1 MSVSQ
6 YIGARYVPLFAEPA
20 EWNAERTYEPLTIV
34 LHEGNSY
41 TSKQFVPR
49 GVDLDNDEFW
59 ALTGNYNSQVEQYRK
74 EVKTFDGR
82 ITANARAIEQE
93 ATDRASAVTA
103 EKTRA
108 EGAEQTLQANIDAEK
123 TRATDKENEIIES
136 VKKCDKSYKNVNEL
150 KSDTKLVSGMIVH
163 TSGFYSASDGGDA
176 FYTISSSE
184 SQNANDM
191 DIIECSNGLVANLI
205 YSSVLDVDKIGA
217 IDRDNAQPYFER
229 ALTLVDTVVA
239 KKSYKVSDPVNI
251 DTRKTV
257 IIQKINSVNNKPAL
271 SVNGN
276 HVTIIADSVY
286 SAGNAIELGRSS
298 SVYNCVLRVNFISA
312 NNCIY
317 ITGSNPVYD
326 VNVFGVGY
334 YFENIGVDIDIESGF
349 AGQINFY
356 GMRISSNG
364 NVSDNKAI
372 HINCNGGPCSGLNF
386 TNVSF
391 EGNSDGIVCE
401 NINGTNN
408 LESLNGNIRC
418 GELVYKYKRKALIIN
433 GKTDAE
439 NFRTRGV
446 INLGDI
452 YIKAIET
459 NLKPFNLRGSAL
471 IITGSIGISSYAT
484 TTVYMRGYDFT
495 YNLTNGVQELTSTPN
510 NNEIVYNYLLIDS
523 YKYPFIQFRN
533 AVPKTPIY
541 VFCKQDN
548 AILRIYTDNSNFNE
562 INLTKN
568 DLFIIFISRKTNT
581 SNDIRYYKLTH
592 A

>member
-1 MSVSQ
+1 MATSQ
-6 YIGARYVPLFAEPA
+6 YIGARYVPLFAEPV

-41 TSKQFVPR
+41 TSRQFVPH
-49 GVDLDNDEFW
+49 GIDIDNSTFW
-59 ALTGNYNSQVEQYRK
+59 ALTGNYNAQVEQYRQ
-74 EVKTFDGR
+74 EVKSFDGR
-82 ITANARAIEQE
+82 ITANADTIVKEVK
-93 ATDRASAVTA
+93 DRAAAVTA
-103 EKTRA
+103 EK
-108 EGAEQTLQANIDAEK
+108 I
-123 TRATDKENEIIES
+123 RATNKENEIIES

-150 KSDTKLVSGMIVH
+150 KSDTELVSGMIVH

-217 IDRDNAQPYFER
+217 IDRANAQPYFER

-251 DTRKTV
+251 GARKTV

-286 SAGNAIELGRSS
+286 SAGNAIELGRSG
-298 SVYNCVLRVNFISA
+298 SVYNCVLMVNFISA

-334 YFENIGVDIDIESGF
+334 YFENTGVDIDIESGF

-364 NVSDNKAI
+364 NVSGNKAI

-439 NFRTRGV
+439 NFMTRGV

-452 YIKAIET
+452 YMKAIET
-459 NLKPFNLRGSAL
+459 NLNPVNLRGSAL
-471 IITGSIGISSYAT
+471 TITGSIGISSYTT

-495 YNLTNGVQELTSTPN
+495 YNLTNGVQELNSTPN
-510 NNEIVYNYLLIDS
+510 KNEIVYNYLLIDS

-541 VFCKQDN
+541 VFCNQDK
-548 AILRIYTDNSNFNE
+548 AVLRIYTDDSNFNE
-562 INLTKN
+562 INLNKN
-568 DLFIIFISRKTNT
+568 DLLIVFISRKTNT